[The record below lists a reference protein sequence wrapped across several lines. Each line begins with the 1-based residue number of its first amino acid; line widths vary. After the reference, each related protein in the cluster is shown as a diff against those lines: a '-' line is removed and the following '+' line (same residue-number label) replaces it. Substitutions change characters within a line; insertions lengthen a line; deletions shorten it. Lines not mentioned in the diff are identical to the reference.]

1 VALSS
6 LYIFVEML
14 EERSFCF
21 LRVCV
26 VKDFLKEVYKSSE
39 ISEDV

>member
-1 VALSS
+1 VALTS
-6 LYIFVEML
+6 LYRFVEML

-26 VKDFLKEVYKSSE
+26 VKDFEKELYKSSE
-39 ISEDV
+39 ISDDV

>member
-1 VALSS
+1 MALTS
-6 LYIFVEML
+6 LYRFAENL
-14 EERSFCF
+14 EECSFSF

-26 VKDFLKEVYKSSE
+26 VKDFEIEVYKSSE